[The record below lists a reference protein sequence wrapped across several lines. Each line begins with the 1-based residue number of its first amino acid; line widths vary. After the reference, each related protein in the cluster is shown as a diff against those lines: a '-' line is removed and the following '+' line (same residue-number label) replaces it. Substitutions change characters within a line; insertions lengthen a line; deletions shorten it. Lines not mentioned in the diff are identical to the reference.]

1 MQLLE
6 QSVKNNTQDIREMK
20 QEIDRLKDDVS
31 DVKSNQQLTNQNVT
45 HILETLSELKAN
57 FKEIDDKM
65 DKNQI
70 EQLKEYKNGVWKIG
84 VTVIR
89 SEEHTSEL
97 QSRGHLV
104 CRLLLEKKKHENNKL
119 YINN

>member
-1 MQLLE
+1 MGEANMQLLE

-84 VTVIR
+84 VTVI
-89 SEEHTSEL
+89 SAL
-97 QSRGHLV
+97 IGGF
-104 CRLLLEKKKHENNKL
+104 LLFFFGLK
-119 YINN
+119 

>member
-1 MQLLE
+1 VGEANMQLLE

-84 VTVIR
+84 VTVI
-89 SEEHTSEL
+89 SAL
-97 QSRGHLV
+97 IGGF
-104 CRLLLEKKKHENNKL
+104 LLFFFGLK
-119 YINN
+119 

>member
-84 VTVIR
+84 VTVI
-89 SEEHTSEL
+89 SAL
-97 QSRGHLV
+97 IGGF
-104 CRLLLEKKKHENNKL
+104 LLFFFGLK
-119 YINN
+119 